1 MANGSFRVGDEASG
15 LRVSGGGIWR
25 ASGTAAL
32 VGHYVVETDRETEER
47 RVVCYLEPAWR
58 TAEVAIAAA
67 VRTALATPDAPSP
80 PIRFRWLTGSTT
92 ADGRTPTVEAEIG
105 TAASRESAEEQTPTA
120 GRMGASIG
128 GHPPTT
134 PSSSRRQERVRPSS
148 VVRLGSAMDVPTP
161 PEPRRL
167 PRISP
172 YWPASGSVAVG
183 AVLLASYVYRLLAFV
198 GIDESGSTLWQTVL
212 AGFLCL
218 IAGLVCVILD
228 SPAAYLGNA
237 LLLVGIG
244 GLNLYRAGGAGWDS
258 LLPFAVALLHVAAA
272 LLTTRSSRAAGG

>member
-1 MANGSFRVGDEASG
+1 MANGSFRVGNEASG

-32 VGHYVVETDRETEER
+32 VGHYVVETDRETEEQ

-58 TAEVAIAAA
+58 TAEVAIATAIRA
-67 VRTALATPDAPSP
+67 ALATVEAPGPS
-80 PIRFRWLTGSTT
+80 IRFRWLTG
-92 ADGRTPTVEAEIG
+92 A
-105 TAASRESAEEQTPTA
+105 
-120 GRMGASIG
+120 
-128 GHPPTT
+128 
-134 PSSSRRQERVRPSS
+134 SSSESSAGQIRGTEQVIGERWSAGEPEAVGGRRSA
-148 VVRLGSAMDVPTP
+148 VVTLGSSMDVPTSP
-161 PEPRRL
+161 QPRRL
-167 PRISP
+167 PRMSP

-237 LLLVGIG
+237 LLLAGIG

>member
-1 MANGSFRVGDEASG
+1 MANSGFRVGDEVSG

-25 ASGTAAL
+25 AGGTAAL
-32 VGHYVVETDRETEER
+32 VGHYVVETDPETEAR

-58 TAEVAIAAA
+58 TAEVAIAIA
-67 VRTALATPDAPSP
+67 VRTALATAEAPAPS
-80 PIRFRWLTGSTT
+80 IRFQWLTGAGS
-92 ADGRTPTVEAEIG
+92 
-105 TAASRESAEEQTPTA
+105 SESSA
-120 GRMGASIG
+120 GRIRGTEQVIRDGWIAAG
-128 GHPPTT
+128 EPEATGLRPPA
-134 PSSSRRQERVRPSS
+134 VA
-148 VVRLGSAMDVPTP
+148 RLGSSMDVPTP

-218 IAGLVCVILD
+218 IAGLFCVILD

-237 LLLVGIG
+237 MLLAGIG
-244 GLNLYRAGGAGWDS
+244 GLNLYRAGGIGWDS
-258 LLPFAVALLHVAAA
+258 LLPFAVAVLHVAAA